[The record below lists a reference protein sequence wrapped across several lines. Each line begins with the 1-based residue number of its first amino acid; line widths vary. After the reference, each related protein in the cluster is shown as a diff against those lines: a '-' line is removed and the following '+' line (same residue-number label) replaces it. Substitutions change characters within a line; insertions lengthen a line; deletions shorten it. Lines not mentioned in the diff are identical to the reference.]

1 MLKVPRQRQSPLTF
15 RVIIAEGKFQGVI
28 SAAGPTDCFMV
39 MYFLPATGAGMMS
52 PYILFAS
59 SAYHS

>member
-1 MLKVPRQRQSPLTF
+1 M
-15 RVIIAEGKFQGVI
+15 IIAEGKFQGVI
-28 SAAGPTDCFMV
+28 SAAGPTDCLMV